1 MTQTEI
7 LWKYQESEME
17 LDRLQK
23 ELESTPERQKLRKL
37 RRILQEQTEKLE
49 AHRNGIKEK
58 EAELENGMQKLEA
71 LLKEYDLEQ
80 DDLNIMMEDEECTAE
95 ELTESRRSMEK
106 LLEKVNAL
114 RKSLTE
120 CQSWIAKTAEAIKET
135 YAKGAKTKRDYEA
148 AKAVVET
155 EKMEHKPII
164 DKAQREVDMIAAQL
178 SPDLLKRYKTIKKKH
193 PNPVARVTDNRC
205 SGCGMSLPMNTIK
218 KFSTG
223 TAIIECENCA
233 RILCCEKPGE

>member
-7 LWKYQESEME
+7 IWKYQEAEME

-37 RRILQEQTEKLE
+37 RKILQEQSEKLE
-49 AHRNGIKEK
+49 SYRSGVKEK
-58 EAELENGMQKLEA
+58 EAELENSLSKLEA

-95 ELTESRRSMEK
+95 ELTESRKSMEA
-106 LLEKVNAL
+106 LLDKVNAL
-114 RKSLTE
+114 RKSISDCLD
-120 CQSWIAKTAEAIKET
+120 WITKTTDAIKET
-135 YAKGAKTKRDYEA
+135 YAKGSKTKRDYEA

-155 EKMEHKPII
+155 ERMEHKPVI
-164 DKAQREVDMIAAQL
+164 DKAEKDVERIAAQL
-178 SPDLLKRYKTIKKKH
+178 APDLLKRYKLLKKKY

-205 SGCGMSLPMNTIK
+205 SGCGMSLPMNAIK
-218 KFSTG
+218 KFAAGNS
-223 TAIIECENCA
+223 ILECENCA
-233 RILCCEKPGE
+233 RILCKED